1 MKSGSKFLLTTD
13 LSCGKLPGMRELV
26 LSNKEKYLDTLLG
39 EENEAQKL
47 SRQLADELGLGRIS
61 ISPAEARLIQTLVRL
76 HGCKK
81 FVEIGTLTGLS
92 AQYILDALPED
103 GELWTLEKDPK
114 HADMA
119 QRAFAKMNLGSKK
132 IHVIVGDARTEL
144 EKLAALGPFDGV
156 FIDGN
161 KAAYMDYLMWS
172 EKNLRVGG
180 LVLADNVFLSGAV
193 WGDSTTQKFS
203 EKQVRVMQEV
213 NLRLADKSL
222 YTSSLIPTFE
232 GLFAAIK
239 N

>member
-1 MKSGSKFLLTTD
+1 
-13 LSCGKLPGMRELV
+13 MRDAV
-26 LSNKEKYLDTLLG
+26 QSNREKYLDALVG
-39 EENEAQKL
+39 AEDQPKL
-47 SRQLADELGLGRIS
+47 QSRQFADELNLGRIS
-61 ISPAEARLIQTLVRL
+61 ISASEARLIQTLVQL

-92 AQYILDALPED
+92 AQYILEALPEY
-103 GELWTLEKDPK
+103 GELWTLEKDPV
-114 HADMA
+114 HAEKA
-119 QRAFAKMNLGSKK
+119 QQIFSQLKLGTKK
-132 IHVIVGDARTEL
+132 VHLVVGDARVEL

-161 KAAYMDYLMWS
+161 KAAYLDYLLWA
-172 EKNLRVGG
+172 EKNLRPGG

-203 EKQVRVMQEV
+203 EKQIRIMQEV
-213 NLRLADKSL
+213 NLRLADRSL